1 MTRVPRDRRPMAHRR
16 RPEPP
21 TPSTMSG
28 PQLRRLRR
36 SLGLTLTE
44 LSRECARLGAPYSQ
58 ARLSVIERERRIPEP
73 LRRAVLALPRL
84 RDTLDPYAAQVVESE
99 RRASPGGMCCHTDSA

>member
-1 MTRVPRDRRPMAHRR
+1 MSRLPRDRRSMAHRR

-21 TPSTMSG
+21 PPETMSG
-28 PQLRRLRR
+28 PQLRRLRL
-36 SLGLTLTE
+36 SLGLTLEE
-44 LSRECARLGAPYSQ
+44 LARECARLGVSYSQ

-84 RDTLDPYAAQVVESE
+84 REELDPYAAQVVESE
-99 RRASPGGMCCHTDSA
+99 RRAPGGVCYHTDSA

>member
-1 MTRVPRDRRPMAHRR
+1 MSRLPRDRRSMAHRR

-21 TPSTMSG
+21 PPETMSG

-44 LSRECARLGAPYSQ
+44 LSRECARLGVAYSQ

-84 RDTLDPYAAQVVESE
+84 REELDPYAAQVVESE
-99 RRASPGGMCCHTDSA
+99 RATPGGMCYHTDSA